1 MNVPVT
7 MVNKLRLVKLV
18 KHKNILKT
26 NERKMF
32 LMAMLTS
39 EYLYFEGKKY
49 KNACV
54 EVSPLVKLHTVCYP
68 AVFSEKSSVMDVSL
82 WISLKFLRKTF

>member
-39 EYLYFEGKKY
+39 EYLYFEGKKH
-49 KNACV
+49 KTPV
-54 EVSPLVKLHTVCYP
+54 L
-68 AVFSEKSSVMDVSL
+68 KSHP
-82 WISLKFLRKTF
+82 

>member
-7 MVNKLRLVKLV
+7 MVNKLRLVKLA

-39 EYLYFEGKKY
+39 EYLYFEGKKH
-49 KNACV
+49 KNTCV
-54 EVSPLVKLHTVCYP
+54 EVSPLVKLHTVCCP
-68 AVFSEKSSVMDVSL
+68 TVFLEKSSVMNVSL
-82 WISLKFLRKTF
+82 WTSLKFLRKTF

>member
-1 MNVPVT
+1 MNGPVT

-26 NERKMF
+26 NERKML

-39 EYLYFEGKKY
+39 EYLYFEGKKH
-49 KNACV
+49 KNTCV
-54 EVSPLVKLHTVCYP
+54 EVSPLVKLHTVCCP
-68 AVFSEKSSVMDVSL
+68 TVFLERSSVMDVSL
-82 WISLKFLRKTF
+82 WTSLKFLRKAF

>member
-1 MNVPVT
+1 
-7 MVNKLRLVKLV
+7 
-18 KHKNILKT
+18 
-26 NERKMF
+26 MF
-32 LMAMLTS
+32 FMAMLTS